1 MKIDVHQVDPV
12 MVGLRKLRSD
22 AEHFRKQGVE
32 LNGTEKVSNSWIDS
46 LYVLIHS

>member
-22 AEHFRKQGVE
+22 AEHFRKQGVG
-32 LNGTEKVSNSWIDS
+32 LNGTGKVSSWIYS
-46 LYVLIHS
+46 LYALVYS